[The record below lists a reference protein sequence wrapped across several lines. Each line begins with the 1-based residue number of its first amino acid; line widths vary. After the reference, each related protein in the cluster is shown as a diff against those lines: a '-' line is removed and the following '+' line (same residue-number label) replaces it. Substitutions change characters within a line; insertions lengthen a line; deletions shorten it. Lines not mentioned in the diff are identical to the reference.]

1 MLCCQHPASA
11 LMPPDDSIHTE
22 VIPAS
27 SNRKLKRLE
36 NTKMTDH
43 KIEFRY
49 LSQED
54 LIDAGCFDMPMCL
67 EATERSFINYAEGNI
82 LFPDKIVQIF
92 DEKTQ
97 DRINCLPATLMPEKI
112 CGVKWVSVFPGNPVK
127 YGTQNLSAIIVLS
140 EIEKGYPVCVMDG
153 TLCSNI
159 RVACVGATA
168 AKYLSRQDSETIG
181 FIGAGEQAKMHLI
194 GMKSVRP
201 SLKTCKVS
209 AKFAEEEKNFI
220 ANMQPLFPDM
230 KFIACDTN
238 LEKAIRESDICVT
251 AVSCQ
256 APLLKAAWIDKNA
269 GVFYSHIG
277 GWEDEYENV
286 VQADKIVCDSWNVV
300 KHRTQTVSR
309 AFQQGLISDD
319 KIHADLVDIIT
330 GKKCGRENDREYIY
344 FNAVGLSYIDVTLAY
359 TMFCRAA
366 SKGAG
371 RMLPMQEKMIFEHD
385 LSGKI
390 RL

>member
-1 MLCCQHPASA
+1 MA
-11 LMPPDDSIHTE
+11 
-22 VIPAS
+22 
-27 SNRKLKRLE
+27 
-36 NTKMTDH
+36 DH

-54 LIDAGCFDMPMCL
+54 LINAGCFDMPMCL
-67 EATERSFINYAEGNI
+67 AATERGLLNYEQGKI

-92 DEKTQ
+92 NEETQ
-97 DRINCLPATLMPEKI
+97 DRINCLPATLLPEKI
-112 CGVKWVSVFPGNPVK
+112 CGVKWVSVFPGNPRQF
-127 YGTQNLSAIIVLS
+127 GTQNLSAIIVLS

-159 RVACVGATA
+159 RVACIGATA
-168 AKYLSRQDSETIG
+168 AKYLARENSETIG

-201 SLKTCKVS
+201 SLKVCKVA
-209 AKFAEEEKNFI
+209 AKYAEEEQAFI

-238 LEKAIRESDICVT
+238 LERSIRESDMVVT

-256 APLLKAAWIDKNA
+256 APLLKANWIDKNA

-286 VQADKIVCDSWNVV
+286 LQADKIVCDSWNVV

-309 AFQQGLISDD
+309 CYKDGLIDD
-319 KIHADLVDIIT
+319 SRIHADLVDIVA
-330 GKKCGRENDREYIY
+330 GRKCGRENDKEYIY

-359 TMFCRAA
+359 TMFSKAA
-366 SKGAG
+366 EAGAG
-371 RMLPMQEKMIFEHD
+371 TMMPMQREMIFEHD

-390 RL
+390 HL